1 MAFLSLFTGMRFGE
15 VKSLKWGAVDL
26 DRGLITIFDAKGG
39 MTRTAFMTPEVR
51 EIFNDRTK
59 GDPEDLVFPTFD
71 GREYADTPT
80 TFRDAVKELKF
91 NEGIT
96 DQRQK
101 VVFHTLRHSYA
112 SWLVEAGADIYTVK
126 ELLGHGTIA
135 MTERYSHLS
144 PDSLQ
149 NAVKRLPSLTTRDQ
163 AEQPKVV
170 KLRKKT

>member
-1 MAFLSLFTGMRFGE
+1 MGKTQILQKNFFLSREFLVRDKISAPGRPG
-15 VKSLKWGAVDL
+15 
-26 DRGLITIFDAKGG
+26 RKGPPAG
-39 MTRTAFMTPEVR
+39 VSRPLPRPRTNPGGPFPG
-51 EIFNDRTK
+51 TK
-59 GDPEDLVFPTFD
+59 GNPESLVFATFD

-80 TFRDAVKELKF
+80 TFRDAVEAMNF
-91 NEGIT
+91 NRGIT

-112 SWLVEAGADIYTVK
+112 SWLVEAGTDIYSVK

-144 PDSLQ
+144 PESLE
-149 NAVKRLPSLTTRDQ
+149 NAVKRLPSLTTGDR
-163 AEQPKVV
+163 AGKVV